1 MAETLKPFGNLRA
14 FTPLILIYF
23 MIQISGSI
31 YLIVFA
37 SYGPFAPITRDLS
50 VINSLYL
57 GIIANIL
64 LLISAGLL
72 FSLAKL
78 NMAKSGRIKIG
89 ATLLIVLGIF
99 DIFIE
104 LLVNNFNRSFAASGF
119 SPLPIM
125 ISFSVVSLTLSAVTF
140 LIVGIS
146 ILSRRVRPLIY
157 LATLV
162 QFLLV
167 AISLVGLVGILLSIL
182 YTAPISTVLLDISRF
197 QIDGGWLPPVLYI
210 IAFLNI
216 SSELKA
222 GDLPVQEE
230 PSRQKKTDN
239 EKVIVVE
246 K

>member
-31 YLIVFA
+31 YEIVFA

-125 ISFSVVSLTLSAVTF
+125 ISLSVVSLTLSAVTF

-167 AISLVGLVGILLSIL
+167 AILLVGLVGILLGIL
-182 YTAPISTVLLDISRF
+182 YTAPISTVLLDI
-197 QIDGGWLPPVLYI
+197 QINGGWLPPVLYI

>member
-104 LLVNNFNRSFAASGF
+104 LLFNYFSSSFAASGF

-125 ISFSVVSLTLSAVTF
+125 ISLSVVSLTLSAVTF

-167 AISLVGLVGILLSIL
+167 AILLVGLVGILLGIL
-182 YTAPISTVLLDISRF
+182 YTAPISTVLLDI
-197 QIDGGWLPPVLYI
+197 QINGGWLPPVLYI

>member
-31 YLIVFA
+31 YEIVFA

-167 AISLVGLVGILLSIL
+167 AILLVGLVGILLGIL
-182 YTAPISTVLLDISRF
+182 YTAPISTVLLDI
-197 QIDGGWLPPVLYI
+197 QINGGWLPPVLYI